1 MTVEACPTTSSILA
15 AGRTAG
21 SDPSWKPCLGRRPPV
36 ELHDPGRD
44 PDCVV
49 KLAEA
54 PRRGRPAGS
63 AARGHKKCPPQF
75 RVRARVC
82 EGGAYF
88 LALFAAFFCFGL
100 FFAGFL
106 VALRAFW
113 VFAMGKLVGMRPGL
127 GAAEAIG

>member
-1 MTVEACPTTSSILA
+1 VVRDGSLFLDNFA
-15 AGRTAG
+15 ADRCRPGGADRLRA
-21 SDPSWKPCLGRRPPV
+21 RRLN
-36 ELHDPGRD
+36 ER
-44 PDCVV
+44 
-49 KLAEA
+49 
-54 PRRGRPAGS
+54 
-63 AARGHKKCPPQF
+63 ARGHKKCPPQF
-75 RVRARVC
+75 RVRARVG

-113 VFAMGKLVGMRPGL
+113 VFAMGKLEGLRPGL